1 MNRWTAGVLALFAA
15 LTGPYLEGQSSAQLS
30 AASLRGVSVGPD
42 GAVWAS
48 GTNGTVLRSTD
59 GGRSWSSRPVPD
71 AASLDLR
78 DVEALSASTAFA
90 MVAGTDTA
98 RIYRTTD
105 AGAHWVRQYDDTR
118 KGVFLDG
125 IAFWDALHGLAVGD
139 PMDGHFLVLRTDDG
153 GIRWTQLDAGSSP
166 AAITGEAA
174 FAASGTAVTVGS
186 NGRAWIATGG
196 VTEPG
201 ASARVFRS
209 TDYGR
214 TWQVSTTPIPAG
226 SASTGIFSI
235 AFRDARNGVAVGGDY
250 AHPDSRR
257 PNVAITADGGVTWQ
271 LADSA
276 GITDYLSSVA
286 YSGGDRPGLVAVGTR
301 GSFMSRDGGRT
312 WIRHDSVSYNAI
324 VPLRSGFLI
333 AVGDSGRT
341 AVVAG
346 PGAKAVPKSS
356 GAP

>member
-1 MNRWTAGVLALFAA
+1 MNRWTGGALALFTA
-15 LTGPYLEGQSSAQLS
+15 LTGPYLEGQSPAPLS
-30 AASLRGVSVGPD
+30 PASLRGVSVGPD

-59 GGRSWSSRPVPD
+59 GGRSWSSRPVSD

-78 DVEALSASTAFA
+78 DVEAVSANTAFA
-90 MVAGTDTA
+90 MVAGIDTA

-105 AGAHWVRQYDDTR
+105 AGVHWARQYDDTR

-139 PMDGHFLVLRTDDG
+139 PMDGHFFVLRTEDG
-153 GIRWTQLDAGSSP
+153 GIRWTQLDTGSSP
-166 AAITGEAA
+166 RAITGEAA

-196 VTEPG
+196 ATEPG
-201 ASARVFRS
+201 AAARVFRS

-235 AFRDARNGVAVGGDY
+235 AFRDARHGVAVGGDY

-271 LADSA
+271 LGDSA
-276 GITDYLSSVA
+276 RITDYLSSVA
-286 YSGGDRPGLVAVGTR
+286 YSSGDGEGLVAVGTR
-301 GSFMSRDGGRT
+301 GTFMSRDGGRT
-312 WIRHDSVSYNAI
+312 WIRQDSVSNNAI
-324 VPLRSGFLI
+324 VPLRSGSLI
-333 AVGDSGRT
+333 AVGDGGRT
-341 AVVAG
+341 VVVAG
-346 PGAKAVPKSS
+346 PGAKAAPKSR
-356 GAP
+356 

>member
-1 MNRWTAGVLALFAA
+1 MRHWTAGALALFAA
-15 LTGPYLEGQSSAQLS
+15 LTGPYLEGQSSAPLS
-30 AASLRGVSVGPD
+30 PASLRGVSVGPD
-42 GAVWAS
+42 GAVWTS
-48 GTNGTVLRSTD
+48 GTNGIVLRSTD
-59 GGRSWSSRPVPD
+59 GGRSWSARPVPE

-78 DVEALSASTAFA
+78 DVEAVSASTAFA

-125 IAFWDALHGLAVGD
+125 IAFWDALRGLAVGD
-139 PMDGHFLVLRTDDG
+139 PMDGRFLVLRTDDG
-153 GIRWTQLDAGSSP
+153 GIRWNQLDATSSP
-166 AAITGEAA
+166 SAVTGEAA
-174 FAASGTAVTVGS
+174 FAASGTAVAVGS

-196 VTEPG
+196 ATEPG
-201 ASARVFRS
+201 ATARVFRS

-214 TWQVSTTPIPAG
+214 TWRVSATPIPAG

-276 GITDYLSSVA
+276 RITDYLSSVA
-286 YSGGDRPGLVAVGTR
+286 YSGGDGQGLVAVGTQ
-301 GSFMSRDGGRT
+301 GTFLSQDGGRT
-312 WIRHDSVSYNAI
+312 WIRHDSLSYNAI

-346 PGAKAVPKSS
+346 PGAKAAPKSR
-356 GAP
+356 GGP